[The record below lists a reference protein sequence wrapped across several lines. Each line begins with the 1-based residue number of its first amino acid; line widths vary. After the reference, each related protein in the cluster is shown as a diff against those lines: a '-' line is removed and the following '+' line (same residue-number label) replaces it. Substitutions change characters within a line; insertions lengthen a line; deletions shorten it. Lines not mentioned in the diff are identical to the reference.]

1 MPDIQR
7 LITLTSKGNSAG
19 PSYRAQY
26 STDCV
31 NYINTI
37 GTSLINLPNV
47 GSTAT
52 ITYPDN
58 AVCLRLVNQSV
69 GCDNNFVIQVIGTTT
84 TSTTTAATTTTSTTT
99 AAPTT
104 TTTTTAATTTTT
116 TAATTT
122 TSTTTA
128 ATTTTSTTLAPC
140 YSGVVVQVTNGDALN
155 WETCD
160 GTSDGGFYPVGEHT
174 IPGCIKPETIVGDG
188 ETTFE
193 IISYGTPCTTTT
205 TSTTT
210 AAPTTTTTTAATTT
224 TTTAATTTTTT
235 AAPTCLCYTYTD
247 DPLNVPETLNVR
259 YRSCSTGDI
268 TTTPIDQLETVDNN
282 DGTNTWY
289 ICVEQGSSYA
299 SPVCVVGGIEQ
310 TCPQAWIEG
319 GSCTFNG
326 DCAPIPSSVYYVL
339 ERCDDA
345 NIFYSIEYPSGTFD
359 DRERVTATAGEITY
373 TFIIIGELESNP
385 GGGLLTI
392 TTTGFSECPTTTST
406 TTSGTTTTTTA
417 APTTTTTTSTS
428 TSTTSTTT
436 SALSATSVFGY
447 MEPCVGGTI
456 DDHMGASVNTNNPVS
471 VDTEFGVDVQYVLP
485 GNSCGFG
492 ESTESFTIT
501 IVSGSTSSNF
511 DACNNGAFFSGGAV
525 ICSACITSCD
535 NPAVNISAVSC

>member
-7 LITLTSKGNSAG
+7 VVTLTSKGNSAG
-19 PSYRAQY
+19 PSFRAQY
-26 STDCV
+26 SNDCIT
-31 NYINTI
+31 YFNTI
-37 GTSLINLPNV
+37 GTSLINLPNI
-47 GSTAT
+47 GSQASITVPDTA
-52 ITYPDN
+52 I
-58 AVCLRLVNQSV
+58 CLRLVNQNGSC
-69 GCDNNFVIQVIGTTT
+69 GENNVVQIIGTTTTTSTST
-84 TSTTTAATTTTSTTT
+84 TSTTTAVPTTTTTTFSPNPCVCVEVNITSNGGEVATFNCFGQNQNYVYATAGTRYICAAVIGGLLQAEIVSGTGTISPNGDCKTGPCPPATTT

-104 TTTTTAATTTTT
+104 TTTTAATTT
-116 TAATTT
+116 
-122 TSTTTA
+122 
-128 ATTTTSTTLAPC
+128 
-140 YSGVVVQVTNGDALN
+140 
-155 WETCD
+155 
-160 GTSDGGFYPVGEHT
+160 
-174 IPGCIKPETIVGDG
+174 
-188 ETTFE
+188 
-193 IISYGTPCTTTT
+193 
-205 TSTTT
+205 TTT

-235 AAPTCLCYTYTD
+235 AAPTCICYTYTD

-259 YRSCSTGDI
+259 YRACSTGDI

-289 ICVEQGSSYA
+289 ICVQQGSSYA

-359 DRERVTATAGEITY
+359 DRERVTATAGGITY

-417 APTTTTTTSTS
+417 APTTTTTTTESEYDFYSVEVYSCSDCSTS
-428 TSTTSTTT
+428 GGIAIARFPAGSLI
-436 SALSATSVFGY
+436 ALEQFYIA
-447 MEPCVGGTI
+447 I
-456 DDHMGASVNTNNPVS
+456 IND
-471 VDTEFGVDVQYVLP
+471 
-485 GNSCGFG
+485 GNSYKVVGSASGPSYTYDLTADFGSFSTCGM
-492 ESTESFTIT
+492 
-501 IVSGSTSSNF
+501 
-511 DACNNGAFFSGGAV
+511 
-525 ICSACITSCD
+525 ACI
-535 NPAVNISAVSC
+535 A